1 MVRRAPV
8 RAAGTVVTVSQAAAE
23 PLRRGGSAPLIV
35 HPGTPIPALSATTKN
50 GEGRLVVGA
59 MGTICKRKGSELFVA
74 AAAGRRRA
82 RPDVEFRM
90 AGNLVVGAERRWAQE
105 LVSAAAREGIAHA
118 SRVDG
123 LDELGRWDILV
134 LAARSDPFPRWCS
147 RPSPWAK
154 PSWRPGSAVFPS
166 SWATAPACWWS
177 AQDVGGIAAAVA
189 RLADDP
195 RLRAD
200 LGAAARRRVE
210 DNFTVELQAEGLE
223 RAYRSALAP

>member
-1 MVRRAPV
+1 M
-8 RAAGTVVTVSQAAAE
+8 TVSQAAAE

-35 HPGTPIPALSATTKN
+35 HPGTPIPALSPTKN
-50 GEGRLVVGA
+50 GQGGLVVGA

-74 AAAGRRRA
+74 AARDVRRA

-118 SRVDG
+118 SWVDG
-123 LDELGRWDILV
+123 PDELGRWDILV
-134 LAARSDPFPRWCS
+134 LAARSDPFPLVVLE
-147 RPSPWAK
+147 AMALGK
-154 PSWRPGSAVFPS
+154 AIV
-166 SWATAPACWWS
+166 ATRVGGIPEQLGDGAGLLVEPE
-177 AQDVGGIAAAVA
+177 DVGGIAAAVA

-223 RAYRSALAP
+223 RAYRSALAR